1 MAQDSG
7 GGGGSTSPAP
17 GTSTTV
23 PEAAVTT
30 PIFGEATA
38 NSQDVPF
45 PFALMPPAAR
55 SLWQLADDVAAAKRG
70 LLTAQETA
78 SRDFKGPVK
87 DQFDAKCSTFG
98 QSADNV
104 EATLRELARGMGR
117 AWAAARGQQDRI
129 CAARGFAKRESE
141 ESGLNKFGDGL
152 FGDERP
158 ADPDNPP
165 ASTPPSFPIVDG
177 RHEDGCGSPHPNDR
191 GASSYA

>member
-1 MAQDSG
+1 MVQLAGD
-7 GGGGSTSPAP
+7 GGGSTSRVP

-23 PEAAVTT
+23 PQASVAT
-30 PIFGEATA
+30 PVFDGASA
-38 NSQDVPF
+38 SSQDVPF
-45 PFALMPPAAR
+45 PFALMSPAAR
-55 SLWQLADDVAAAKRG
+55 ALWQLADDVAEAKRG
-70 LLTAQETA
+70 LVTAQETA
-78 SRDFKGPVK
+78 SRDWKGPEK
-87 DQFDAKCSTFG
+87 RQFDAKCSTFG

-104 EATLRELARGMGR
+104 EETLRELARGMGR

-158 ADPDNPP
+158 ADPGNPSP
-165 ASTPPSFPIVDG
+165 SGPPSFPIVPG